1 MLHGKQTPM
10 YYIGNTMMV
19 LSFFILAFIY
29 YPLARIYFFPETP
42 VIPPGIPSISIPR
55 INAVA
60 PLELNID
67 PWNKEVY
74 EPALEKGVAHALGT
88 ALPGEGKLIY
98 LFAHSSSPAWKITR
112 YNTIFLRLNEL
123 KLGDS
128 ITINRDGKNYI
139 YTVTEK
145 KVVSPRDIEFLTEQS
160 SGERLIIQTCWPI
173 GTDWQRLLV
182 FAEPSNN

>member
-1 MLHGKQTPM
+1 M

-19 LSFFILAFIY
+19 LSFFMLAFIY
-29 YPLARIYFFPETP
+29 FPLARIYFFPSKP
-42 VIPPGIPSISIPR
+42 AIPPGYPSISIPK

-67 PWNKEVY
+67 PWKKELY

-123 KLGDS
+123 KPGDT
-128 ITINRDGKNYI
+128 ITINSEERD
-139 YTVTEK
+139 YTYNVVDK
-145 KVVSPRDIEFLTEQS
+145 RIVSPKEIEFLTKPSDREQ
-160 SGERLIIQTCWPI
+160 LVIQTCWPI

-182 FAEPSNN
+182 FAEPVKN